1 MEENV
6 LKNIEKYV
14 ESEDPI
20 KEKIIMD
27 EKRFHDKYWNNKR
40 SKNYYKNYSDYDTV
54 NNISDN
60 EKDKLIKYK
69 KTDESLRG
77 YYNDNTIHTD
87 KIEETLYNDFLNYSS
102 ENIEEKLGYYE
113 NRSNFLNN
121 VKHRN
126 EHLSDYSK
134 NLKILE
140 KATETDISINIQ
152 DLENLY
158 YDNNVKK
165 RHLKL
170 NTFYEK
176 KLKYQTD
183 ILKTMSY
190 IFLILLTICL
200 IYKIGFINNT
210 FFILFTS
217 VGITIALVTFIY
229 KIVDI
234 FFRDNVD
241 YDSYNINNILFSDN
255 YLNTGDGVTKIN
267 GLNDIIELRLQDNV
281 ISSKCFPDLGKNFTD
296 SINNIVD
303 ESKRNTNI

>member
-20 KEKIIMD
+20 KEKINTD
-27 EKRFHDKYWNNKR
+27 KRFDDKYWNNKS
-40 SKNYYKNYSDYDTV
+40 SKKYYKNYSDYDTI

-60 EKDKLIKYK
+60 EKRKLIKYK
-69 KTDESLRG
+69 KTDDSLRG

-87 KIEETLYNDFLNYSS
+87 KIEKKLYNDFLNYSS
-102 ENIEEKLGYYE
+102 GNIEENLGYYE
-113 NRSNFLNN
+113 NRSNFLDN

-126 EHLSDYSK
+126 EHLSDYYK

-140 KATETDISINIQ
+140 DATEIDISTNIQ
-152 DLENLY
+152 DLENLH

-176 KLKYQTD
+176 KLKYQTS
-183 ILKTMSY
+183 ILKTMSF
-190 IFLILLTICL
+190 IFLTLLTICL
-200 IYKIGFINNT
+200 IYKFGFINNT
-210 FFILFTS
+210 FFILFIS
-217 VGITIALVTFIY
+217 VGITIALITFIY

-255 YLNTGDGVTKIN
+255 YLNTGDGITKIK

-281 ISSKCFPDLGKNFTD
+281 ISSKCFPNLGKNFTD
-296 SINNIVD
+296 TINNIVD

>member
-14 ESEDPI
+14 ESEDSI
-20 KEKIIMD
+20 KEKINMD
-27 EKRFHDKYWNNKR
+27 KIFDNNYWNNESSR
-40 SKNYYKNYSDYDTV
+40 NYYNNYKIENTI
-54 NNISDN
+54 NNISDY
-60 EKDKLIKYK
+60 EKEKLINYK
-69 KTDESLRG
+69 NTDESLRG
-77 YYNDNTIHTD
+77 YHNDNTIHTD
-87 KIEETLYNDFLNYSS
+87 KIEEILYNDFLNYSS
-102 ENIEEKLGYYE
+102 GNIEENLGYYE

-121 VKHRN
+121 IKHRN
-126 EHLSDYSK
+126 EHLKDYSN

-140 KATETDISINIQ
+140 EATEIDISNNIQ

-165 RHLKL
+165 RNLKL

-176 KLKYQTD
+176 KLKNQTY

-190 IFLILLTICL
+190 IFLTLLTICL
-200 IYKIGFINNT
+200 IYKFGFINNT
-210 FFILFTS
+210 FFILLTS

-241 YDSYNINNILFSDN
+241 YDSYNINNILYSDN
-255 YLNTGDGVTKIN
+255 YLNTGDGITKIK
-267 GLNDIIELRLQDNV
+267 GLNDIIELRLQDNI
-281 ISSKCFPDLGKNFTD
+281 ISSKCFPDLGKNFKD